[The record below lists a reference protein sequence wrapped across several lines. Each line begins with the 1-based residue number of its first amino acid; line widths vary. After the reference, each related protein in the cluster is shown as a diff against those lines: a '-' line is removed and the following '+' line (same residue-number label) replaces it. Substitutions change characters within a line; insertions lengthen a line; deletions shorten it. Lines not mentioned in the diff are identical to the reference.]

1 MTYDELVELEN
12 QLEKDA
18 ITASVENYRAR
29 LAEGLSNVHPG
40 ITLIKRSLD
49 AMVDG
54 INAAIDSAKA
64 GRAGRAVTVLQFLD
78 QFEPEVLAFAAL
90 RAGIDA
96 ASLEEGL
103 TAAAMRLG
111 STLEMH
117 VNYEQLRRERPDAYD
132 HMMRGRHHV
141 QGKASRWLVMRGKS
155 RWAGLREVKW
165 GPRERG
171 RVGTF
176 LLELVQAHAG
186 IIEMVLAASPGRD
199 QHYVVRFAAD
209 AAQWLAQAHA
219 ACEVQR
225 PQHYPMVVPPL
236 QWTDVRDG
244 GYLNHRY
251 LLVKSPPGTV
261 LGDLDQQDMP
271 EVLAAA
277 NTLQYTAY
285 RINRRVLQVLK
296 YDDTPLVQV
305 NDPARPAGID
315 VPADK
320 RTPEQVE
327 EVRMWKRAMQ
337 DAYSMRARAQQH
349 RAVLAQKVATA
360 EKVAEAPSIYFPV
373 VADWRGRMYYKAQ
386 PLNPQGDDVAKGLL
400 QFAHG
405 RPLGENGA
413 YWLAVH
419 LANSFGVDK
428 VPFDER
434 VQWVNENRREI
445 IAAGMD
451 PLGPEGGLWRKADAP
466 YVFLSA
472 AVEYAQL
479 AAHVLSG
486 EPASE
491 FLSHTIVSMD
501 GSCNGLQHL
510 SALLRDPI
518 GGAAVNLVPADRPS
532 DIYTQVAQATSKLV
546 EMDLA
551 DEELR
556 DLAAAWVGKIDRS
569 LVKRNT
575 MTVPYAVTSYGMAR
589 QLAQEVQ
596 TRRDEGNDLLP
607 GVKRWYDACNYLAKK
622 NYEAICGVVV
632 AARDVMTW
640 LQECAKVAARADLPI
655 YWRTPS
661 GFVVVQ
667 AYRDMVADRLVTT
680 LAGARVELTLRV
692 MDTKLAK
699 RRQASGVAPNFIH
712 SLDAAHLVA
721 TVNSLQREGVVD
733 FVGVHDSYGVHAGNV
748 DLMHVVLREE
758 FVRMYTPDLLE
769 KFRDDLRE
777 QLPEEVAQALPA
789 VPQRGSLDLEGV
801 KASDYFFA

>member
-1 MTYDELVELEN
+1 MTHEELLALEH
-12 QLEKDA
+12 QLEQDA
-18 ITASVENYRAR
+18 ITASVEAYRAR

-40 ITLIKRSLD
+40 LVLIKRALD
-49 AMVDG
+49 PMVAA
-54 INAAIDSAKA
+54 INDAIDSAKA
-64 GRAGRAVTVLQFLD
+64 GRAGRGVTVLQFLD
-78 QFEPEVLAFAAL
+78 QFEADVLAFAAL
-90 RAGIDA
+90 RAAIDA
-96 ASLEEGL
+96 AAVDEGL
-103 TAAAMRLG
+103 TSAAMRLG
-111 STLEMH
+111 TTLEMH
-117 VNYEQLRRERPDAYD
+117 VNYEQLKRERPDAYD
-132 HMMRGRHHV
+132 YMMKGRHHAT
-141 QGKASRWLVMRGKS
+141 GKATRWLVMRAKS

-165 GPRERG
+165 GHRERG

-186 IIEMVLAASPGRD
+186 IVELALTSTPGKD
-199 QHYVVRFAAD
+199 PHYVVRFTEEASE
-209 AAQWLAQAHA
+209 WLANAHA

-236 QWTDVRDG
+236 PWTTVRDG

-251 LLVKSPPGTV
+251 PLVKAPLGTV

-271 EVLAAA
+271 AVLAAA
-277 NTLQYTAY
+277 NALQSTAY
-285 RINRRVLQVLK
+285 RINRRVLNVLK
-296 YDDTPLVQV
+296 YDDAPLVQV
-305 NDPARPAGID
+305 AEPARPAALEL
-315 VPADK
+315 PAEQ
-320 RTPEQVE
+320 RTPEQAE
-327 EVRMWKRAMQ
+327 EVKGWKRRMQ
-337 DAYSMRARAQQH
+337 EIHTMRARAQQH
-349 RAVLAQKVATA
+349 RAVLAQKVAVA
-360 EKVAEAPSIYFPV
+360 EKVVDAPAIYFPV

-400 QFAHG
+400 QFAEG

-413 YWLAVH
+413 YWLAVNI
-419 LANSFGVDK
+419 ANSYGVDK

-434 VQWVNENRREI
+434 VQWVNENRRAI

-451 PLGPEGGLWRKADAP
+451 PLGPNGGLWREADAP

-486 EPASE
+486 RPASE

-518 GGAAVNLVPADRPS
+518 GGAAVNLVPAERPS

-551 DEELR
+551 DAELR
-556 DLAAAWVGKIDRS
+556 VLASAWVGKIDRS

-596 TRRDEGNDLLP
+596 ARRDEGVDLLP
-607 GVKRWYDACNYLAKK
+607 GVQRWFDACSYLAKR
-622 NYEAICGVVV
+622 NHEAICNVVV

-640 LQECAKVAARADLPI
+640 LQECAKVAARAELPI

-667 AYRDMVADRLVTT
+667 AYRDTVADRLVTT

-692 MDTKLAK
+692 VDTKLAK
-699 RRQASGVAPNFIH
+699 RKQASGVAPNFIH

-721 TVNSLQREGVVD
+721 TVNSLQAEGVRD
-733 FVGVHDSYGVHAGNV
+733 FAAVHDSFGVHAGNV
-748 DLMHVVLREE
+748 DLMNVVLREE
-758 FVRMYTPDLLE
+758 FVAMYTPDLLQR
-769 KFRDDLRE
+769 FRDDLKE

-789 VPQRGSLDLEGV
+789 VPQRGTLDLEGV
-801 KASDYFFA
+801 KASEYFFA